1 MASNHYPLLRFLPS
15 HTGCNCDRHSWSA
28 TGARLHLR
36 RLFLAQIC
44 VMSDRYEYTYVSHMY
59 NNIYIT
65 IYIYIYILYIYIY
78 IIYIYTL
85 YIYIHNIYISI
96 YIQPVYSAHEDANID
111 PDQSILEIF
120 YQRSF
125 LVYLTRSI

>member
-1 MASNHYPLLRFLPS
+1 
-15 HTGCNCDRHSWSA
+15 
-28 TGARLHLR
+28 
-36 RLFLAQIC
+36 
-44 VMSDRYEYTYVSHMY
+44 MSDRYEYTYVSHMY
-59 NNIYIT
+59 KNIYIT
-65 IYIYIYILYIYIY
+65 IYIYIIYIYIY
-78 IIYIYTL
+78 IIYIYIYII
-85 YIYIHNIYISI
+85 YIYIIYIYI